1 MLRYL
6 ENQCQCGL
14 GRLGENPCL
23 NSRTATLPP
32 RMEGPT
38 LAFMI
43 VVDGVG
49 VVVANQTLVMENN
62 LVTNISTTLNV
73 SFMGII
79 KLVIVIHGWSL

>member
-1 MLRYL
+1 
-6 ENQCQCGL
+6 
-14 GRLGENPCL
+14 
-23 NSRTATLPP
+23 
-32 RMEGPT
+32 MEGPT